1 MAAVPF
7 VNCFEVPEG
16 REDDFLAFWREVN
29 DYMAA
34 KPGYVSHRLHR
45 SLAPDAK
52 FRFVNYAE
60 WETAEHWRA
69 AHDEGFRQLVSRLEW
84 AEFSSTHA
92 LYDIVHTGH
101 ARETVTRAPV
111 VIRAGDGTT
120 LNGRPSTV
128 TIKVGEEHGAAF
140 SVAVFE
146 AAAGF
151 RAPPELHS
159 HTREDWAA
167 YVLSGEVAVATNERE
182 IRAGRGD
189 VVLFR
194 RGTRFAWSNPGEQP
208 ARFLA
213 IYAPAGFEQFFADL
227 GDAVRDQP
235 DAIGDPAAMGRIVR
249 PLWERYGIR

>member
-1 MAAVPF
+1 MAPVPF
-7 VNCFEVPEG
+7 VNCFEVPAG
-16 REDDFLAFWREVN
+16 REEPFFVLWREVN
-29 DYMAA
+29 AYMAA
-34 KPGYVSHRLHR
+34 KPGYVCHRLHR
-45 SLAPDAK
+45 SLSPDAK

-60 WETAEHWRA
+60 WETVEDWRA
-69 AHDEGFRQLVSRLEW
+69 AHDEGFRQLLSRPEW

-92 LYDIVHTGH
+92 LYEIVHTGH
-101 ARETVTRAPV
+101 VPDGATSAPV
-111 VIRAGDGTT
+111 MVRADDGTR

-128 TIKVGEEHGAAF
+128 TIKVGAQNGAAF

-146 AAAGF
+146 AAPGF
-151 RAPPELHS
+151 RAPPELHG

-167 YVLSGEVAVATNERE
+167 YVLAGEVAFATDEGE
-182 IRAGRGD
+182 VRAGCGD
-189 VVLFR
+189 LALFP

-227 GDAVRDQP
+227 AEAVADRP
-235 DAIGDPAAMGRIVR
+235 DAIADPAAMGRIVG

>member
-7 VNCFEVPEG
+7 VNCFEVPQD
-16 REDDFLAFWREVN
+16 REDDFLVLWREVN

-52 FRFVNYAE
+52 FRFVNYAQ
-60 WETAEHWRA
+60 WETPAHWRA
-69 AHDEGFRQLVSRLEW
+69 AHDEGFRQLVSGPEW
-84 AEFSSTHA
+84 AEFSSTPA
-92 LYDIVHTGH
+92 LYEVVHTGH
-101 ARETVTRAPV
+101 VRQAVTPAPV
-111 VIRAGDGTT
+111 VIRAGDGAI

-128 TIKVGEEHGAAF
+128 TIKVGEEQGAAF

-151 RAPPELHS
+151 RAPPELHG

-167 YVLSGEVAVATNERE
+167 YVLSGEVAFTTDEGE
-182 IRAGRGD
+182 IRAGCGD
-189 VVLFR
+189 VALFR

-235 DAIGDPAAMGRIVR
+235 AAIGDPAAMGRIVR